1 MEDKRRWKC
10 PAATWSKLLPHA
22 QHMRAN
28 PTPAAKLLWERL
40 RNKQLGVKFRRE
52 HAIGRYL
59 VDFYCSQARLAIEL
73 DGLHHQEQRLY
84 DEERTMLI
92 EEHGVRVIRFS
103 NEEVLSDADDVVRRI
118 EAAVLEAERNASVSP
133 A

>member
-1 MEDKRRWKC
+1 
-10 PAATWSKLLPHA
+10 
-22 QHMRAN
+22 MRAN

-52 HAIGRYL
+52 HAIGRFL
-59 VDFYCSQARLAIEL
+59 LDFYCSQARLGVEL
-73 DGLHHQEQRLY
+73 DGLHHQEQRAY

-103 NEEVLSDADDVVRRI
+103 NEEVLSDIDEVVRRI
-118 EAAVLEAERNASVSP
+118 EAAVLLEADGSA
-133 A
+133 